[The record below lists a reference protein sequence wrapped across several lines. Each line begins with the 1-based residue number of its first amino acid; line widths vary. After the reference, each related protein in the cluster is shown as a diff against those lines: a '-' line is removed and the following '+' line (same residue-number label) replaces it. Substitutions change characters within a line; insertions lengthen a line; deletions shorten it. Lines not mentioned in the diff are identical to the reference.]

1 MISGNDEKKEF
12 GEETEA
18 RKPRRYSSNGTSTT
32 DDPAGA
38 AQGRGSYGNQ
48 DRGGYDSG
56 GYQGDRGERPKAG
69 AMEVMVDSS
78 IEKAMKILKR
88 KLIKEG
94 LFKEL
99 KSRRYFE
106 KPSERK
112 KRKQKESV
120 KKARKEEARNK
131 RNQGFFS

>member
-1 MISGNDEKKEF
+1 MISGNDEKNESRE
-12 GEETEA
+12 GAEA
-18 RKPRRYSSNGTSTT
+18 KKPRRYSSNG
-32 DDPAGA
+32 AGA
-38 AQGRGSYGNQ
+38 TEEAQTPGQPRERAPYGGG
-48 DRGGYDSG
+48 DRGGYEG
-56 GYQGDRGERPKAG
+56 GYQNDRPRAG
-69 AMEVMVDSS
+69 AMEVLVDSS

-106 KPSERK
+106 KPSERR